1 MFGSEIL
8 EVAVGL
14 ALLFLIVSLICTA
27 AREGLEA
34 IMRTRAM
41 DLERGI
47 RELLDDPDGSR
58 LAKTLFDHPMIYALF
73 GGKYDPDNLRQTVTL
88 TGEGER
94 FHMRFLKRRNLPSY
108 IPAGHFAA
116 AIIDIVARGPSTP
129 PPYPVPDA
137 QPPVPLGTALS
148 VDALRSAAA
157 SFPNEKI
164 KRAMLSAIDFAEG
177 DLAKVKVNLENWFN
191 GTMDR
196 ASGWYKR
203 RTQVILFFMGLF
215 AAAALNIDAIEITKR
230 LYHDDPLREAVV
242 AQAERVAEAGKDAA
256 GNPLFLQ
263 GKDLPELREELDSI
277 GYPIGWWNWWPDPQ
291 SRPDDCI
298 KPVECKRTLPTAI
311 KLQIGLGWFITALAA
326 MLGAP
331 FWFDLL
337 NKFMVI
343 RSTVK
348 PHEKSPEEGS
358 EDRQP
363 AVQFAAQPPQ
373 AGAPPPARAYARPPL
388 PQPSV
393 TPAPA
398 PAAAV
403 PFEPH
408 TWRNGSQDGD
418 V

>member
-1 MFGSEIL
+1 
-8 EVAVGL
+8 
-14 ALLFLIVSLICTA
+14 
-27 AREGLEA
+27 
-34 IMRTRAM
+34 
-41 DLERGI
+41 
-47 RELLDDPDGSR
+47 
-58 LAKTLFDHPMIYALF
+58 
-73 GGKYDPDNLRQTVTL
+73 
-88 TGEGER
+88 
-94 FHMRFLKRRNLPSY
+94 MRFLKRRNLPSY

-148 VDALRSAAA
+148 VNALRSAAA
-157 SFPNEKI
+157 SFPNEKM

-177 DLAKVKVNLENWFN
+177 DLARVKVNLENWFN

-203 RTQVILFFMGLF
+203 RTQIILFFMGLF
-215 AAAALNIDAIEITKR
+215 TAAALNIDTIEIAKR
-230 LYHDDPLREAVV
+230 LYRDDPLREAAV
-242 AQAERVAEAGKDAA
+242 AQAERVVEAGKDDA
-256 GNPLFLQ
+256 GNPRFLE
-263 GKDLPELREELDSI
+263 GKDLGELRKELDSI
-277 GYPIGWWNWWPDPQ
+277 GYPMGWWNWWPDPQ
-291 SRPDDCI
+291 SRPADC
-298 KPVECKRTLPTAI
+298 KKPVDPVECKRALPMATT
-311 KLQIGLGWFITALAA
+311 LQIGLGWFITALAA

-363 AVQFAAQPPQ
+363 AVQPAAQPPPQ
-373 AGAPPPARAYARPPL
+373 AGAPPRPPP
-388 PQPSV
+388 PQPSATP

-398 PAAAV
+398 PAV